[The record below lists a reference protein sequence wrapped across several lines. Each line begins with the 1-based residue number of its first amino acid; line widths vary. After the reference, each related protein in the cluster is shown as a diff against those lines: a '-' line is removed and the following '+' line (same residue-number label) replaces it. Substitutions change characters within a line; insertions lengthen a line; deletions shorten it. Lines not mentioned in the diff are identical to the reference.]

1 MVERRGYE
9 LNCLDYER
17 TKPLKTHSFHAV
29 SCFVAPLIQLA
40 SMTAILLTAHAR
52 ADDSPPKLPVTSSM
66 VAPKAMFPVL
76 VRLGDGR
83 LAAVIRGGAGHL
95 GLAGRLDVI
104 FSQDDGKSWSEPIVV
119 NDSPLDDRNP
129 AVGVAKSGALVVA
142 FYRTANYDETGK
154 YNPFLGKEASTWVTR
169 SEDGGKTWQAAVPLD
184 CRAHGYGSPYGRMV
198 TTPDGTMLMAVY
210 GDALGATGDMKARR
224 ESSFVYRSTDDGR
237 TWRRLSQIG
246 TGKTQFNETA
256 LLRTRS
262 GRLIAAV
269 RSRAYE
275 LWTAVSDDDGA
286 TWSEPK
292 QLAPAW
298 VHPADLIEVPSGVL
312 LLAGDRVGPF
322 GVIGLLGSASG
333 EFDFAKRFT
342 LVDSLAS
349 RDCGYPSGVVL
360 ADRRVLVLYYTA
372 SDMQH
377 RDRARPHVA
386 AVTFEMPRE

>member
-1 MVERRGYE
+1 M
-9 LNCLDYER
+9 YER
-17 TKPLKTHSFHAV
+17 GCLHDARTKSLNSRRLTTASWFI
-29 SCFVAPLIQLA
+29 APSAKLVL
-40 SMTAILLTAHAR
+40 MTAIVSTAQVGAE
-52 ADDSPPKLPVTSSM
+52 DSPPKIPATTSL
-66 VAPKAMFPVL
+66 VASKAMFPVL
-76 VRLGDGR
+76 VRLSDGR

-104 FSQDDGKSWSEPIVV
+104 FSEDDGKSWSEPIVV

-154 YNPFLGKEASTWVTR
+154 YNPFLGKEASAWTTR

-184 CRAHGYGSPYGRMV
+184 CREHGYGSPYGRMV
-198 TTPDGTMLMAVY
+198 TMPDGTMLMAVY
-210 GDALGATGDMKARR
+210 GDAVGATGDMKARR

-246 TGKTQFNETA
+246 SGKTQFNETS

-322 GVIGLLGSASG
+322 GLIGLLGSGSG
-333 EFDFAKRFT
+333 EFDFSKRFT

-349 RDCGYPSGVVL
+349 RDCGYPSGVAL
-360 ADRRVLVLYYTA
+360 ADGRVLVLYYTA
-372 SDMQH
+372 SDLQH

-386 AVTFEMPRE
+386 AVTFEIPRQ